1 MEYNLREFI
10 TCAYDYISDD
20 NLTTIDKENRIA
32 RRDDILELYSVRKSL
47 INDRRTHL
55 SQMSQLPEE
64 LDFCT
69 KKLDRT
75 LKKSSLFN

>member
-55 SQMSQLPEE
+55 SQMSQLLEE

>member
-47 INDRRTHL
+47 VNDRRTHL